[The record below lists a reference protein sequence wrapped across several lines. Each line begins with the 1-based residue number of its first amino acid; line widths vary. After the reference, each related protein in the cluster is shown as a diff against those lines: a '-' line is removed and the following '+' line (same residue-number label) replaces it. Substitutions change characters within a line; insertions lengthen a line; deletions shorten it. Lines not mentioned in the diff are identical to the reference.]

1 MDVYF
6 SIAKGNFRQNSRF
19 GGCGNWVSG
28 IPCGLK
34 SCCKFEASNLNEGNM
49 GVWRQLAEYF
59 YIKKRD
65 PKAPHSKWMGYMHG
79 INRISLFMFLVALI
93 IIFVKMI
100 FFRK

>member
-1 MDVYF
+1 MY
-6 SIAKGNFRQNSRF
+6 IFRLLKAISGKTGVLGPVEIGYQ
-19 GGCGNWVSG
+19 GC
-28 IPCGLK
+28 PGLK

-79 INRISLFMFLVALI
+79 INRISLFMFIIALI
-93 IIFVKMI
+93 IIFVRMI